1 MCSQNAALKIRD
13 QRTQLKNKY
22 SRESSAPSLLPGHP
36 ARFSSLAMQTMSNR
50 FDAKAKEAE
59 GKLESAYGELT
70 GDTGHKIQGKA
81 KQVQAA
87 AMNVAEDV
95 KKVARSTGSKVHDLK
110 EQDAREPDGKDQVG

>member
-1 MCSQNAALKIRD
+1 MCPQNAALKIRD
-13 QRTQLKNKY
+13 QRSQLKNKY
-22 SRESSAPSLLPGHP
+22 SCESSAPSLLPAHP
-36 ARFSSLAMQTMSNR
+36 ARFSPLAMRTMSNR

-95 KKVARSTGSKVHDLK
+95 KKVARSSGSKVHAPQ
-110 EQDAREPDGKDQVG
+110 EPDANGPDGKPG